1 MLFTLMMIIINSFS
15 IFYYNFIVLSFRDLL
30 DKPPEIKDVFA
41 LVKDISALWYE
52 LGREF
57 DVPENDRTILK
68 RNISLSDEDRL
79 ESVLAKWIMNE
90 TTSVKWRV
98 VLEALKVLQRKDIAR
113 KVIKYLEKSESYN
126 KYISKD
132 NFSPLE
138 I

>member
-1 MLFTLMMIIINSFS
+1 M
-15 IFYYNFIVLSFRDLL
+15 L

-41 LVKDISALWYE
+41 LVKDISALWNE

-98 VLEALKVLQRKDIAR
+98 VLEALKMLQRKDIAR
-113 KVIKYLEKSESYN
+113 KVIKYLEKSKTYS

-138 I
+138 F